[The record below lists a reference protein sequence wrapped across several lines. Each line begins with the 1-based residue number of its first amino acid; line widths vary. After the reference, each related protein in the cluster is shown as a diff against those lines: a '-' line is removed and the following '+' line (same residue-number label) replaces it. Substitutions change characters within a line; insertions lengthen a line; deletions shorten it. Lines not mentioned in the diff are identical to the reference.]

1 MCLVSL
7 VNMKNRFLYFII
19 LFFSLFAF
27 RSFSQ
32 ISEADNPIIL
42 VAYGSAD
49 TKEDAHLDALESCI
63 SLAISGL
70 NSSGLDPV
78 IPFETQQNLVLNAS
92 TFLDYSV
99 LYDDQLPNGKIVS
112 LLKVR
117 INAYKLEYVLKAAN
131 INVVFKGGNLANQI
145 KQQILNE
152 QSEIAALKNMVEL
165 LDEPMLSVFDYKIK
179 SGFPKSLDDTNKEWA
194 IPINVQ
200 VFTNKQIDYC
210 SKLFFHTLSELSI
223 EPEELSLYER
233 MNKKV
238 FPININY
245 QGNQFNFL
253 LRKQISINIIS
264 GFINNWESYL
274 LNFKINEGKNEY
286 VGTDAIFLENTSY
299 NSSISTTNE
308 SIVNAKK
315 GYQFALNKNSLDI
328 DLQFPKAF
336 QLVGEY
342 SWNDV
347 KNLSQLESIEDYTIQ
362 SSGDKIYREIKEKS
376 INEKSE
382 DEIFTAVE
390 QQAEF
395 PGGPGAWRRYLIKS
409 LKYPSAARRANVGG
423 RVFVSFVVNTDGSV
437 SDIQILKGV
446 GFGCDE
452 EAIRLIKSMPRWNP
466 GKQSGRAV
474 RSRFTQPITF
484 VANDEESDN

>member
-1 MCLVSL
+1 
-7 VNMKNRFLYFII
+7 
-19 LFFSLFAF
+19 
-27 RSFSQ
+27 
-32 ISEADNPIIL
+32 
-42 VAYGSAD
+42 
-49 TKEDAHLDALESCI
+49 
-63 SLAISGL
+63 
-70 NSSGLDPV
+70 
-78 IPFETQQNLVLNAS
+78 
-92 TFLDYSV
+92 
-99 LYDDQLPNGKIVS
+99 
-112 LLKVR
+112 
-117 INAYKLEYVLKAAN
+117 
-131 INVVFKGGNLANQI
+131 
-145 KQQILNE
+145 
-152 QSEIAALKNMVEL
+152 
-165 LDEPMLSVFDYKIK
+165 
-179 SGFPKSLDDTNKEWA
+179 
-194 IPINVQ
+194 
-200 VFTNKQIDYC
+200 
-210 SKLFFHTLSELSI
+210 
-223 EPEELSLYER
+223 
-233 MNKKV
+233 
-238 FPININY
+238 
-245 QGNQFNFL
+245 L

-382 DEIFTAVE
+382 EREDEIFTAVE